1 MSYIM
6 AWETLVLPRVY
17 VEDPSFSNDFITS
30 AFCQTIGPYF
40 LAGNGQP
47 TTSIIKV
54 ILVN

>member
-17 VEDPSFSNDFITS
+17 MEDPSFSKDFITF
-30 AFCQTIGPYF
+30 AFCQTYF